1 VSGRDAAE
9 SYQDSGEKDSRNHV
23 FRGNMA
29 IWERTNTETMRSAT
43 PEIVATVKY
52 SRKAPSKVADW
63 TKIMGDVE
71 PSVLAGSGRLL

>member
-1 VSGRDAAE
+1 
-9 SYQDSGEKDSRNHV
+9 
-23 FRGNMA
+23 MA

-43 PEIVATVKY
+43 PEIVATVNY

-63 TKIMGDVE
+63 TKSMGDVE